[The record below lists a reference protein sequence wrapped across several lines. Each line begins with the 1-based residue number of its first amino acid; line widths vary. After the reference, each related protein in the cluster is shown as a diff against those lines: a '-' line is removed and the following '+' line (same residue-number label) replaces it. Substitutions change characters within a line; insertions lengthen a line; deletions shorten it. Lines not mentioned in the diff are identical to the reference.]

1 MHRRQRLATIP
12 QKEPG
17 LTRAGSGSERASIF
31 LARIVDRVV
40 LAGHGEDVCRTQS
53 GQHLLDLIEL
63 LGRSST
69 RLGTTVWS
77 VEITGSHCVV
87 D

>member
-1 MHRRQRLATIP
+1 MHTGDIEAVPAVT
-12 QKEPG
+12 
-17 LTRAGSGSERASIF
+17 AGSGSEHASIF

-40 LAGHGEDVCRTQS
+40 LAGHGEDMCRTQS

-69 RLGTTVWS
+69 
-77 VEITGSHCVV
+77 
-87 D
+87 